1 VNNFD
6 KLWDYND
13 PAGTEIKFREILDE
27 VKSSNDNSAYL
38 QLQTQIA
45 RTLGLQMK
53 FDEAHSLLDEVK
65 DNLTEDSGIEKVRYL
80 LERGRVFNSSN
91 QKEKSR
97 DLFLKAYEL
106 SKQIREDGYAVD
118 AAHMMAIIESHGE
131 ALKWNET
138 ALKDAEESDDQRAKG
153 WLGSLYNN
161 IGWTYFDMKDYE
173 KALNIFEKCRQ
184 WHEEN
189 KKGYGLAIAKWSVAK
204 TLRMLGKT
212 DEAMEMQLLLLNDIN
227 EGKAENDG
235 YVFEELMECCL
246 IKNEK
251 EKAKEYAGK
260 AYDILSQDIWLQ
272 KNEEDRLV
280 RLKKTGNRE

>member
-1 VNNFD
+1 MKDFD

-13 PAGTEIKFREILDE
+13 PAGTETKFRNLLQET
-27 VKSSNDNSAYL
+27 KNSGDIPAYL

-53 FDEAHSLLDEVK
+53 FDEAHSLLDEVEN
-65 DNLTEDSGIEKVRYL
+65 NLTEDSGAEKVRYL
-80 LERGRVFNSSN
+80 LERGRVYNSSG

-106 SKQIREDGYAVD
+106 SKQTGEDNYAVD
-118 AAHMMAIIESHGE
+118 AAHMMAIIESHDE

-138 ALKDAEESDDQRAKG
+138 AMKDAENSEDPAARG

-161 IGWTYFDMKDYE
+161 IGWTYFDMKDFD
-173 KALNIFEKCRQ
+173 KALKTFEKCRQ

-204 TLRMLGKT
+204 TLRMLSKT
-212 DEAMEMQLLLLNDIN
+212 DEAMEMQLMLLKDIE
-227 EGKAENDG
+227 EGKAEADG

-246 IKNEK
+246 AKNEK

-260 AYDILSQDIWLQ
+260 AYDLLSQDIWLQ
-272 KNEEDRLV
+272 KNEKDRLT
-280 RLKKTGNRE
+280 RLKETGDRE